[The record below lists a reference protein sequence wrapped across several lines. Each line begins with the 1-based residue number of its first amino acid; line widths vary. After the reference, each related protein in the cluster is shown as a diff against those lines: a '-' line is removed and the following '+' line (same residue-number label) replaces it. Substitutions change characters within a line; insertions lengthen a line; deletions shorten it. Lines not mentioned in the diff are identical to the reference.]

1 MCENERKRA
10 VSGMNKT
17 YEMDMTSGPLL
28 KKIILFTI
36 PILLSGVLQLLFN
49 AADIVVVGRFAG
61 DNAMAAV
68 GSTTSLISLLTNLFI
83 GISAGANVAVANF
96 YGARDE
102 EAVSKTVHTSVIISL
117 VGGTGLLLI
126 GVCLARPILELMKS
140 PETVLP
146 LSTLYLRIYFLGMPA
161 TLLFNFCASILRAT
175 GDTKHPLYF
184 LALAGVL
191 NVLLNLLFVIVFRLS
206 VAGVALATIL
216 SQHISLFLILRL
228 MVKSDSCIRLSWRK
242 LRVSKSKL
250 ARILRVGLPAG
261 VQSSLFALSNVT
273 IQSAINSFGEVV
285 MAANTASS
293 NIEGFVYIAMNAVY
307 QAAMN
312 FSGQNYGAGHYR
324 RLHRVLFEC
333 LGLVTIVGMVLGWGA
348 YLLGGPLLHIYTTSD
363 IVVTYGLQ
371 RMKIVCLCY
380 FICGWMDTIVGVM
393 RGMGYGIMPMIVS
406 LVGSCLFRII
416 WVCTIF
422 QVYHTLPMLYIS
434 WPVTWILTFSMHV
447 VCYCGIWHRRRKEF
461 LEREQTEPDA

>member
-1 MCENERKRA
+1 MYENERKRA

-102 EAVSKTVHTSVIISL
+102 EAVSETVHTSVIISL

-161 TLLFNFCASILRAT
+161 TLLFNFSASILRAT

-348 YLLGGPLLHIYTTSD
+348 YLLGGPLLHI
-363 IVVTYGLQ
+363 
-371 RMKIVCLCY
+371 
-380 FICGWMDTIVGVM
+380 
-393 RGMGYGIMPMIVS
+393 
-406 LVGSCLFRII
+406 
-416 WVCTIF
+416 
-422 QVYHTLPMLYIS
+422 
-434 WPVTWILTFSMHV
+434 
-447 VCYCGIWHRRRKEF
+447 
-461 LEREQTEPDA
+461 

>member
-1 MCENERKRA
+1 MALRQAKSYSIDMC
-10 VSGMNKT
+10 
-17 YEMDMTSGPLL
+17 SGP
-28 KKIILFTI
+28 ILPKMLRFAV
-36 PILLSGVLQLLFN
+36 PLMFSSMLQLLFN
-49 AADIVVVGRFAG
+49 AADVIVVGRFTG
-61 DNAMAAV
+61 DICLAAV
-68 GSTTSLISLLTNLFI
+68 GSTTALINLLTNLFLGLSI
-83 GISAGANVAVANF
+83 GANILAARH
-96 YGARDE
+96 YGAREDE
-102 EAVSKTVHTSVIISL
+102 ELSKTVHTAM
-117 VGGTGLLLI
+117 LLSILS
-126 GVCLARPILELMKS
+126 GVLLTVAGVLGARQILTWMQS
-140 PETVLP
+140 PPEVLK
-146 LSTLYLRIYFLGMPA
+146 LSALYLRIYFLGMTA
-161 TLLFNFCASILRAT
+161 TMLYNFGAALLRAV
-175 GDTKHPLYF
+175 GDTRRPLYY
-184 LALAGVL
+184 LSAAGVI
-191 NVLLNLLFVIVFRLS
+191 NVALNLLFVIVFRLS

-348 YLLGGPLLHIYTTSD
+348 YLLGGPLLRIYTTSD